1 MIIYE
6 ITSIYVLVSMF
17 LVDHGTV
24 IFLLRIGGKKNHYL
38 RELGY
43 LEPNSSSVDRHVAFK
58 SGFLAQNSKHLN
70 ICRGDLAYTSFAE

>member
-38 RELGY
+38 RESGY
-43 LEPNSSSVDRHVAFK
+43 LESNSSCDDHRSTSSMEVGFSGSKTKTFVDVILSMR
-58 SGFLAQNSKHLN
+58 
-70 ICRGDLAYTSFAE
+70 